1 MSIARYRSLLLALV
15 SAASIVACAPLS
27 ELDEDDEDTEEGD
40 DALKDVVTFDVITHN
55 IAGGMLNFGDP
66 KALNTVEAAIANAK
80 PDAVMLQEVCQTQA
94 DAFKASH
101 PAWAIEFRV
110 TRPEHPNC
118 GPLGLILAT
127 PHGLSAVDET
137 DLGDADPGKRVIL
150 LCGDMKFENRKGTV
164 RICSTHLRAKGK
176 DAVAADEGRAREV
189 LKLVDALRPHV
200 NAGKAVVFAGDINSG
215 PRKELLDPIY
225 RLKLNGN
232 WGGGM
237 FDEAD
242 QTDPNREQ
250 YRDQGVV
257 CAPNACRSGEPT
269 HDNSKLDHIYFS
281 HNMIAGD
288 IEARVGNKGNSD
300 HNLYRGSAVLALPKK
315 KNKNN

>member
-1 MSIARYRSLLLALV
+1 MWLARSRNLLLALLGAVCLV
-15 SAASIVACAPLS
+15 SCAPLS
-27 ELDEDDEDTEEGD
+27 ELDEDAEDTEEGD

-66 KALNTVEAAIANAK
+66 KALSAVEAAIANAK

-101 PAWAIEFRV
+101 PAWAVEFRV
-110 TRPEHPNC
+110 TRPQHPNC
-118 GPLGLILAT
+118 GPLGHLVAS
-127 PHGLSAVDET
+127 PHGLSDVDET
-137 DLGDADPGKRVIL
+137 DLGDADPGKSVTL

-164 RICSTHLRAKGK
+164 RICSTHLRARGN
-176 DAVAADEGRAREV
+176 DPVAADEGRTREV
-189 LKLVDALRPHV
+189 LRLVDALKPHV
-200 NAGKAVVFAGDINSG
+200 NAGKAVIFAGDMNSG
-215 PRKELLDPIY
+215 PKKELLDPIY

-242 QTDPNREQ
+242 QTDPHREE
-250 YRDQGVV
+250 YKDQGVI

-281 HNMIAGD
+281 ANMIAGE
-288 IEARVGNKGNSD
+288 IEAHVGNKGNSD
-300 HNLYRGSAVLALPKK
+300 HHLYRGSAVLALPKK
-315 KNKNN
+315 KNK